1 MHYICTYISPYL
13 YIGSMRPFKLQYLH
27 IYIHTYTQIG
37 YMSAYYVHITN
48 IHLYTIHTH
57 TYADNVCLLY
67 VYTHPLWFQSSKAAM
82 KIGRCKSH

>member
-1 MHYICTYISPYL
+1 
-13 YIGSMRPFKLQYLH
+13 MRPFKLQYLH

-67 VYTHPLWFQSSKAAM
+67 VYIVLYARIHTHNTYTHVPY
-82 KIGRCKSH
+82 IEYIH